1 MHTFIFSTRVW
12 VKRNNSSPSE
22 SWEIEADLEWPLTW
36 GIGLSGWHFWIW
48 LFTYADYFRSTSS
61 LGWAA
66 TWTEVLRLQS
76 VFGPQLEQSANKSYT
91 ISTTTTSQGMM
102 QMPYTL
108 AQRKPTAECRMQ
120 SFQPALNCFS
130 PSLITDSFITS
141 FPAFKRKGH
150 CVIITTKVFASL
162 MNLPQLK

>member
-12 VKRNNSSPSE
+12 VKRNNSWPSE
-22 SWEIEADLEWPLTW
+22 SWEIEVGPEWLLTW
-36 GIGLSGWHFWIW
+36 GTGLSGWNFRIW
-48 LFTYADYFRSTSS
+48 FFTYADYFRSTSS
-61 LGWAA
+61 LDWAA

-76 VFGPQLEQSANKSYT
+76 VFWSQLEQSVNESYT

-108 AQRKPTAECRMQ
+108 AQGKPTAECWIQ

-130 PSLITDSFITS
+130 PSLTTDSYITS

-150 CVIITTKVFASL
+150 WIIITTKVFASL